1 MSRRDYTAAVRAAK
15 ELNEGL
21 RAGDVRTP
29 LVSPYTKGHK
39 AGNGRAAEK
48 TLTQAVKSAEAARD
62 EAQVQYKAA
71 HAACLASIAAKGAA
85 EKLAAQADEV
95 CVLCALLAAA
105 LGGVAGMAG
114 GAEVLMG
121 FLSGSPAVLRSCC
134 VTGSC

>member
-1 MSRRDYTAAVRAAK
+1 MSQRDYAAAVRAAK

-39 AGNGRAAEK
+39 PGKGRTAEK
-48 TLTQAVKSAEAARD
+48 TLTQAVKAAEAARD

-71 HAACLASIAAKGAA
+71 HAACLAALAAKGAA

-95 CVLCALLAAA
+95 CGRTVLVCACCALCSL
-105 LGGVAGMAG
+105 L
-114 GAEVLMG
+114 
-121 FLSGSPAVLRSCC
+121 PWAVWLVWLVVRS
-134 VTGSC
+134 